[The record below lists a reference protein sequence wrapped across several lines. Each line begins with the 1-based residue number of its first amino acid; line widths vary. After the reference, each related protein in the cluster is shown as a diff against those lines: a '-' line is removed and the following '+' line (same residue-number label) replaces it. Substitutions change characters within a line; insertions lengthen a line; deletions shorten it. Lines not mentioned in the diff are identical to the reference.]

1 MGNKLRALFED
12 EEQQY
17 VQKIKFKDEESYTK
31 FVESITRL
39 QREGKGFKAEGIESA
54 KTLLKMEIFNTH
66 WLIVKILKE
75 CISIQAVKK

>member
-31 FVESITRL
+31 ITTRG
-39 QREGKGFKAEGIESA
+39 QRF
-54 KTLLKMEIFNTH
+54 
-66 WLIVKILKE
+66 
-75 CISIQAVKK
+75 